1 MDPHNFSI
9 YACGVCGIVMVC
21 GAIWLL
27 KTGVI
32 KLSAA
37 VKGGGMTVELAN
49 KVKISTTYPA
59 LGLFFIGL
67 LFIALGLWFSKGD
80 IVLPPNRPLAIVGK
94 IHGVDDKS
102 LVTVTVEPDQFG
114 SAVSF
119 EAGSSGQLDKIL
131 PDIKQF
137 TLKIAAN
144 GYLPRPYYITRLNV
158 DDAVEKPQRRQ
169 LNVPDDVKFTR
180 DNSGPITVDA
190 PPLPGATPPVPAG
203 VKLAPFRA
211 AATEPTPGHTE
222 SVPAGA
228 NLQPSPQP

>member
-1 MDPHNFSI
+1 
-9 YACGVCGIVMVC
+9 MVV
-21 GAIWLL
+21 GSIWLL

-67 LFIALGLWFSKGD
+67 LFAALGVWFSKND
-80 IVLPPNRPLAIVGK
+80 VITVVPSKPLAIVGK
-94 IHGVDDKS
+94 VHGVDDKS

-144 GYLPRPYYITRLNV
+144 GYQPQPYRTTLNI